1 MFGVRIFKFV
11 FNVLFDFLLP
21 TSHFSLD
28 TELPYPEPLSNK
40 SLESLPND
48 RLTECDP
55 IKDGLVGQCKN
66 MKILLTLLIFIK
78 TASFSIC
85 IYMENNVRRTFQMFR
100 SIGEMI
106 IVHVRIEF

>member
-28 TELPYPEPLSNK
+28 TELPHLEPLSDK
-40 SLESLPND
+40 FSESLSNNRP
-48 RLTECDP
+48 TECDL
-55 IKDGLVGQCKN
+55 IKVGLVGQCKN
-66 MKILLTLLIFIK
+66 NAYFIIFIK
-78 TASFSIC
+78 RAFFSIC

-106 IVHVRIEF
+106 IAHVRIEF